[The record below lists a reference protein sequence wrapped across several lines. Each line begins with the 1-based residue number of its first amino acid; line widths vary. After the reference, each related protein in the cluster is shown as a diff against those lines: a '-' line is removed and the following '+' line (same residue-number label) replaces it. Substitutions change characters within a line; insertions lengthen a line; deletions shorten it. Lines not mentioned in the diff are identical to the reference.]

1 MQRPISPVVISVP
14 HAGRA
19 YPMGMAEKVRL
30 PLDRLRP
37 LEDRHA
43 DLLADLARE
52 RGIATLIAQTPR
64 SWIDLNRS
72 ESDHDPLLVSLPPGV
87 RAGTGP
93 KVRAGLGLVPRRLAR
108 GGDIWRGQ
116 LSLEEV
122 ESRIEHVHQPWHQ
135 ALGGL
140 LLAAKRA
147 FGGAVLIDLHSMP
160 TPVGVDAPQI
170 VVGDLFGRSAS
181 GRLAQCALCVAE
193 SQGFRVALN
202 APYAGGYILE
212 RHGRPA
218 SGIHAL
224 QIEVDRAL
232 YLDFAHDRPT
242 ANVAQIQQ
250 LVVKLADAL
259 AGELLSVPLPLAAE

>member
-14 HAGRA
+14 HAGRV
-19 YPMGMAEKVRL
+19 YPLEMADKVRL

-43 DLLADLARE
+43 DLLADQARM

-72 ESDHDPLLVSLPPGV
+72 EGDHDPLLVALPPGV
-87 RAGTGP
+87 RAGSGP

-108 GGDIWRGQ
+108 GGDIWRSS
-116 LSLEEV
+116 LSLAEV
-122 ESRIEHVHQPWHQ
+122 ESRIERVHQPWHQ
-135 ALGGL
+135 ALNAL
-140 LLAAKRA
+140 ILEARRA
-147 FGGAVLIDLHSMP
+147 FGSAILIDLHSMP
-160 TPVGVDAPQI
+160 TPAGADAPQI

-181 GRLAQCALCVAE
+181 GRLTQCALSVVE
-193 SQGFRVALN
+193 SQGFRAALN

-218 SGIHAL
+218 LGIHAL

-242 ANVAQIQQ
+242 AKVAHVQQ

-259 AGELLSVPLPLAAE
+259 ASELLSAPLPLAAE